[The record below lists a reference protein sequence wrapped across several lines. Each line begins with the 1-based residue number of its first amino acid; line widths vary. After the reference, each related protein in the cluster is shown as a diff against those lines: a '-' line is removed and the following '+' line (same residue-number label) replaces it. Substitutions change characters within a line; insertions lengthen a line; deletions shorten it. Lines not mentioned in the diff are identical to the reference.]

1 MSFAELLELDPR
13 TLAPASLRP
22 VEVAVLDT
30 GVDATHPDLRERVV
44 DAFELIRSGPRFRAI
59 RRPVPSANDP
69 IGHGTGI
76 ASTIA
81 SLAPNA
87 RIVDVRVASAD
98 KTGSGEAV
106 LAGLR
111 LAIERGSPLLNVSLA
126 CHPRLLQPLTELC
139 EAAYFRNQT
148 LVAARRNLPL
158 ADHGLPAQL
167 AAVIG
172 VDAAPAPNPFELVF
186 REGNPIEF
194 SAHGDDFVVAAPGG
208 RYTVQGGTSFATSA
222 VTALC
227 ALLLGRRADLTPY
240 ELKALLKQRAL
251 RRPSGS

>member
-1 MSFAELLELDPR
+1 MSFAELLDVDPH
-13 TLAPASLRP
+13 TLASAPLQP

-30 GVDATHPDLRERVV
+30 GVDATHPDLHGRVV
-44 DAFELIRSGPRFRAI
+44 TAFELMRSGPRFRAV

-81 SLAPNA
+81 ALAPNA
-87 RIVDVRVASAD
+87 QIVDIRVASAD
-98 KTGSGEAV
+98 KTGTGEAL

-111 LAIERGSPLLNVSLA
+111 LAIGHGAPLVNVSLA
-126 CHPRLLQPLTELC
+126 CHPRLLQPLAELC

-148 LVAARRNLPL
+148 LIAARRNLPL
-158 ADHGLPAQL
+158 EDHGLPAQL

-172 VDAAPAPNPFELVF
+172 VDSAPAPSPFELTF
-186 REGNPIEF
+186 REGHPIEF
-194 SAHGDDFVVAAPGG
+194 SARGEDFVVAAPGG

-227 ALLLGRRADLTPY
+227 ALLLGRRPDLTPY

-251 RRPSGS
+251 RRPGGS